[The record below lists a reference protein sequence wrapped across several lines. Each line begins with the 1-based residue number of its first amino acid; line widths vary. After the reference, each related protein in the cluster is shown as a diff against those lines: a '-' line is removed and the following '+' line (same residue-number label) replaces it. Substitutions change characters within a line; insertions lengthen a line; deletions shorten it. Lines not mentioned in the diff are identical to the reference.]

1 MIVLITAPF
10 IGSKILNLSSVFSG
24 SSNNFILFQL
34 RIPRTIIAFIAGA
47 SLSLGGLIFQN
58 LFKNKLATPYTLG
71 ISSGAAAGALIAI
84 KFNLFGSFFGF
95 GFTYLAGFMG
105 AILSVLLILAILKIT
120 GSTSVYTVLLAGV
133 AINFFFSAF
142 ILLIQYL
149 VDMTQ
154 SISAIRWLMGSL
166 TISGYKEI
174 LIIAPVFLV
183 FIIIVLLLKKELI
196 LISAGDEFASSKG
209 MNVKKFRISIFILV
223 SLITGMVVSVTG
235 PIGFV
240 GLIIPHIIRLLIK
253 DDFRILV
260 IFSIF
265 FGGIFLV
272 IADII
277 SRVLIP
283 PAEIPVGIITSFFG
297 APFFIFIL
305 ISGVRNRE

>member
-174 LIIAPVFLV
+174 LIIAPVFLI